1 MSERIRIPPMGLG
14 TYGRTGDA
22 GAEAILAALEI
33 GYRHLD
39 TAQSYDTERPVG
51 RALRRSGLKRDEV
64 FLTTKVNT
72 TNLSRDR
79 FLPSVRASLEAL
91 QTDRIDLLLIHWP
104 SPGDA
109 VPFADYVTALAEARD
124 RGMARLIGVSNFPVA
139 LVERAR
145 ALIGA
150 DAIATNQV
158 EVHPFLQNR
167 ALRDHCAAAGI
178 AVTAYMPLAKGTVAD
193 DPVLQGIARRHGAEP
208 GQVALAFLLRLGLI
222 VIPASARPER
232 MRSNFAATA
241 LALDDAET
249 AAIAGLDRGG
259 RMIDPEWGPAWD

>member
-1 MSERIRIPPMGLG
+1 MSERIPPMGLG
-14 TYGRTGDA
+14 TYGRTGEA

-64 FLTTKVNT
+64 FLTTKVDT
-72 TNLSRDR
+72 GNLSRDR

-104 SPGDA
+104 SPRDA
-109 VPFADYVTALAEARD
+109 VPFGDYVTALAEAREL
-124 RGMARLIGVSNFPVA
+124 GLARLIGVSNFPVA

-150 DAIATNQV
+150 NAIATNQV

-167 ALRDHCAAAGI
+167 RLRDHCAAAGI
-178 AVTAYMPLAKGTVAD
+178 AVTAYMPLAKGKVAN

-222 VIPASARPER
+222 VIPASSRPER

-241 LALDDAET
+241 LALDEAEM

-259 RMIDPEWGPAWD
+259 RMIDPVWGPAWD